1 MYRIS
6 FNAFSIFFRKWFCSS
21 MDFQVSFCLS
31 LSNSKSFISDS
42 TIAVRTLTINC
53 GKPVWILRI
62 SIPGVLLLAQ
72 NLYLSAYSVR
82 LPYNCSNSFPS
93 PRYQIRLRI
102 ALVSKSI
109 ISWIWIL
116 YGFAGWICSQLLTP
130 RRILSLIFSNHL
142 ISYPPQNLSW
152 TGRESSRTGWH

>member
-1 MYRIS
+1 
-6 FNAFSIFFRKWFCSS
+6 
-21 MDFQVSFCLS
+21 MDFQVSSCLS

-82 LPYNCSNSFPS
+82 LSYNCSTHSHHHGTRSGCGSRWSQNPSFPGS
-93 PRYQIRLRI
+93 G
-102 ALVSKSI
+102 
-109 ISWIWIL
+109 IL
-116 YGFAGWICSQLLTP
+116 YEFAGWICSQLLTP